1 MADDEERKAE
11 GRVRSAMVIWSRRV
25 EVVLSSDSFI
35 RLWCLIM
42 IEKKEEKSKTVYLLY
57 TLCIDG

>member
-1 MADDEERKAE
+1 VADDEERKAE

-25 EVVLSSDSFI
+25 EVMLSFDSFI

-42 IEKKEEKSKTVYLLY
+42 IEKKEEKSKTVYLFIY
-57 TLCIDG
+57 YAIDG

>member
-25 EVVLSSDSFI
+25 EVMLSFDSFI

-42 IEKKEEKSKTVYLLY
+42 IEKKEEKSKTVYLFIY
-57 TLCIDG
+57 YAIDG